1 MSNTRQPR
9 FTPTTDSIPEE
20 NADSSSGGGSMLHSS
35 MELLGRAI
43 VAAESEKRVIR
54 SKLLKKSM
62 SKYKLLR
69 LLSKFMLSSMTCSN
83 MIIAAVADYCS
94 EMTLHQLMTLGL
106 LLYSSADKLRP
117 LVAIVINKLSSAMLR
132 FASDSTKSALARA
145 RASAAALL
153 CSLLS
158 KLMTKMNVLCSRSA
172 LIASSTFS
180 IAAAQVSH
188 ATTPVTAILTPLIE
202 RRSRPGRD
210 MGLEGPV

>member
-1 MSNTRQPR
+1 M
-9 FTPTTDSIPEE
+9 PT
-20 NADSSSGGGSMLHSS
+20 AHLGGGRIIHSS
-35 MELLGRAI
+35 IELIGRAI
-43 VAAESEKRVIR
+43 VAVESEKRIIK

-62 SKYKLLR
+62 NKYSLLR
-69 LLSKFMLSSMTCSN
+69 LLAKFMLASMTCSN
-83 MIIAAVADYCS
+83 MIITAVAEYLGD
-94 EMTLHQLMTLGL
+94 MNLHQLMTLGL

-117 LVAIVINKLSSAMLR
+117 LVAIMINKLSSAMLR
-132 FASDSTKSALARA
+132 FASDRTKSALARA

-158 KLMTKMNVLCSRSA
+158 KLMTKVNVLCSRSA

>member
-1 MSNTRQPR
+1 M
-9 FTPTTDSIPEE
+9 PT
-20 NADSSSGGGSMLHSS
+20 AHLGGGRIIHSS
-35 MELLGRAI
+35 IELIGRAI
-43 VAAESEKRVIR
+43 VAVESEKRIIK

-62 SKYKLLR
+62 NKYSLLR
-69 LLSKFMLSSMTCSN
+69 LLAKFMLSSMTCSN
-83 MIIAAVADYCS
+83 MIITAVAEYLGD
-94 EMTLHQLMTLGL
+94 MNLHQLMTLGL

-117 LVAIVINKLSSAMLR
+117 LVAIMINKLSSAMLR
-132 FASDSTKSALARA
+132 FASDRTKSALARA

-158 KLMTKMNVLCSRSA
+158 KLMTKVNVFCSRSA
-172 LIASSTFS
+172 LIATSTFS